1 MTSRTPASLPLTG
14 YSLVLPPGWVQIP
27 LDDGAAPAVRKLLDR
42 AFADLPRDVPPDM
55 AASLRRRLEGHLTA
69 RVAEAR
75 RTGGTELY
83 VPTERMGGVLV
94 PASFV
99 VADVRPGTEDDP
111 VDEVD
116 LVGRV
121 LARLVAADDSA
132 RVIEVD
138 GALAVRT
145 DSRSASDPDRSLGVR
160 AASRRVDYVLAV
172 PGVPGRWLAVSCT
185 VLEAEDD
192 DHDLAGLLVEL
203 FDAVM
208 TTFRWGVR

>member
-1 MTSRTPASLPLTG
+1 MTHHMPNARVAAG

-27 LDDGAAPAVRKLLDR
+27 LDEGSVPAVRKLLDR
-42 AFADLPRDVPPDM
+42 AFTHVPADIPPDTV
-55 AASLRRRLEGHLTA
+55 AILRRRLEGRLTA
-69 RVAEAR
+69 TVAEAR

-99 VADVRPGTEDDP
+99 VADVRPETEDDP
-111 VDEVD
+111 VDEQD

-132 RVIEVD
+132 RVIEID
-138 GALAVRT
+138 GAPVVRT
-145 DSRSASDPDRSLGVR
+145 ESRSASDPERSLGVR
-160 AASRRVDYVLAV
+160 AASRRVEYLLAV
-172 PGVPGRWLAVSCT
+172 PGEAGRWLAVSAT
-185 VLEAEDD
+185 ILEAEDD
-192 DHDLAGLLVEL
+192 DEDLAGLLVEL